1 MIIPA
6 RPNAGCFASLF
17 IRIVMVIVKTENG
30 GGRNKGMEEM
40 AIELKSVERKAT

>member
-17 IRIVMVIVKTENG
+17 IRIVMVIVKTETG
-30 GGRNKGMEEM
+30 GW
-40 AIELKSVERKAT
+40 